1 MADFAT
7 VDDLAG
13 RLIGRDLTDDERAK
27 APALLADASAIMR
40 EQVPDIDT
48 RQPATAVGVCCAMVL
63 RVVLNP
69 EGKRQQS
76 IDDYSY
82 TTDSARSSGELY
94 LSDQER
100 AQLQPAVGGRAFS
113 IVPGCSP

>member
-7 VDDLAG
+7 VDDVNG
-13 RLIGRDLTDDERAK
+13 RLIGRDLTDGERVK
-27 APALLADASAIMR
+27 IPALLADASAKMR
-40 EQVPDIDT
+40 ERVPDIDT
-48 RQPATAVGVCCAMVL
+48 RQPDTAKGVCCAMVL

-76 IDDYSY
+76 VDDYSY

-94 LSDQER
+94 LTPQELADLR
-100 AQLQPAVGGRAFS
+100 PAVGGRAFS
-113 IVPGCSP
+113 IVPGSP

>member
-7 VDDLAG
+7 VDDLAA
-13 RLIGRDLTDDERAK
+13 RLLGRDLTEDERAK
-27 APALLADASAIMR
+27 VPNLIADASAIMR
-40 EQVPDIDT
+40 EQVPDIDA
-48 RQPATAVGVCCAMVL
+48 RQPATATGVCCAMVL

-76 IDDYSY
+76 VDDYSY

-94 LSDQER
+94 LTAQEL

-113 IVPGCSP
+113 IVPGCS